1 MEYRNQSKHQGFK
14 QMIFFRNLVVIILV
28 SSFSAAIAEEMK
40 GKCLLEVNEKKYIN
54 GACIIDMDQDG
65 SFLIK
70 PVSKKPTY
78 FAIVNVEK
86 NTGVGYWNEEPN
98 STHAHTSL
106 GDLKKKGGC
115 WQNEN
120 AKVCAWK

>member
-1 MEYRNQSKHQGFK
+1 
-14 QMIFFRNLVVIILV
+14 MIFFKKLSFLILV
-28 SSFSAAIAEEMK
+28 SIFSNTFAEELK

-54 GACIIDMDQDG
+54 GACIIDMEQDG

-70 PVSKKPTY
+70 SSSKNLTY

-86 NTGVGYWNEEPN
+86 NSGVGYWNKEPN
-98 STHAHTSL
+98 STHAHASL

-115 WQNEN
+115 WQNET
-120 AKVCAWK
+120 ARICAWK

>member
-1 MEYRNQSKHQGFK
+1 
-14 QMIFFRNLVVIILV
+14 MIFLKKQLFLIFV
-28 SSFSAAIAEEMK
+28 SIFSNVIAEEMK
-40 GKCLLEVNEKKYIN
+40 GKCLLEVNEKKYLN
-54 GACIIDMDQDG
+54 GSCVIDMDQEG

-70 PVSKKPTY
+70 SASKNPTY

-86 NTGVGYWNEEPN
+86 SNGVGYWNGEPN
-98 STHAHTSL
+98 STHAHSPL
-106 GDLKKKGGC
+106 GNLKRKGGC